1 MLELNEREKLNERE
15 RHTQGEREEEGGG
28 KGRRR
33 SRGEEGR
40 EGKTRQRF
48 FGGKKQSLA
57 KGSQKK
63 LTTILLDPYN
73 STLLS
78 GSTSFWKDTASGSS
92 PSAPPSCLHLPA
104 S

>member
-1 MLELNEREKLNERE
+1 MR
-15 RHTQGEREEEGGG
+15 
-28 KGRRR
+28 
-33 SRGEEGR
+33 R
-40 EGKTRQRF
+40 EGKARQDKAKIF
-48 FGGKKQSLA
+48 FGKKAVFGKRIS
-57 KGSQKK
+57 KK